1 MRSVSVALLFALAA
15 PASRHV
21 HAPRRLRTLSPS
33 SAANSIMVTPSFA
46 PSVQLATPRRVARK
60 PRAARTAIAP
70 VAVAQRRVTPPTHTA
85 SPAHAVVP
93 AQPLSPAALR
103 EYLVE
108 NKMLVDEELEK
119 CLQLTDTR
127 TETLVNSMRYSLLAG
142 GKRIR
147 PILAIAAF
155 QMFAGT
161 RADLAPVMPAALAV
175 EMIHTM
181 SLIHDDLPSMDNDD
195 FRRGKPT
202 NHKVYGED
210 IAILAGDALL
220 SYAFEY
226 VARNTHSVDP
236 SRVVEVLALLTNSVG
251 PHGLAGGQV
260 MDIKSEGRS
269 DISIDT
275 LTWIHTHKTAALL
288 RVSCA
293 CGAILGGASKEDVR
307 RVSEFAVKT
316 GLAFQIADDVLDVTQ
331 STEVLG
337 KTAGKDLATDK
348 ATYPRLLGLD
358 GSKQQARTLIQQA
371 KKSLAPYGERAY
383 TLFALADFI
392 ISRNN

>member
-1 MRSVSVALLFALAA
+1 MHL
-15 PASRHV
+15 PA
-21 HAPRRLRTLSPS
+21 
-33 SAANSIMVTPSFA
+33 FA
-46 PSVQLATPRRVARK
+46 PPLPIHPPRRVARK
-60 PRAARTAIAP
+60 PRARRAP
-70 VAVAQRRVTPPTHTA
+70 LAVAQRRVSPTPPPTPSATP
-85 SPAHAVVP
+85 SPPKPQSQPSLRAFLHA
-93 AQPLSPAALR
+93 
-103 EYLVE
+103 
-108 NKMLVDEELEK
+108 NKARVDAELDA
-119 CLQLTDTR
+119 CLQLTDR
-127 TETLVNSMRYSLLAG
+127 RSHTLIQAMRYSLMAG

-147 PILAIAAF
+147 PILAIAAY
-155 QMFAGT
+155 QMFAAPH
-161 RADLAPVMPAALAV
+161 ADLAPVMPAALAV

-195 FRRGKPT
+195 VRRGKPT

-236 SRVVEVLALLTNSVG
+236 ARVVEVLALLTNSVG
-251 PHGLAGGQV
+251 PDGLAGGQV
-260 MDIKSEGRS
+260 MDIQSEGQP

-293 CGAILGGASKEDVR
+293 CGAILGGASPEDVR
-307 RVSEFAVKT
+307 RVSDFAVKT
-316 GLAFQIADDVLDVTQ
+316 GLAFQIADDVLDITQ

-358 GSKQQARTLIQQA
+358 ASRQHAKRLITEA
-371 KKSLAPYGERAY
+371 KESLAPYGERSHMLY
-383 TLFALADFI
+383 ALADFI
-392 ISRNN
+392 IARNN